1 MGFIFKDSDAP
12 ENPKAGRI
20 YAALFSLIIVVLAC
34 IGIFAL
40 VGLVHD
46 EIVSRFTMPGKRA
59 RGLLSAVVVCG
70 GLIMLLLGVR
80 AKKEALKKSAARSE
94 SDEKPWLKR
103 KDWAAGRIVS
113 SLRKAS
119 LLLWIFV
126 AIWFAVSVMIWL
138 FVPLPPNNPAIRG
151 GLLSLI
157 VITWLAV
164 ISFAVRTTATW
175 RRFGKSTFEMDSVPA
190 AMGGTLKGEI
200 HVRGK
205 LRPEHGWCVALS
217 CLRRSTTGPTNN
229 LRTTEKILWRSEKW
243 LRSDLPQMNSDTTAI
258 PVFFLLPGD
267 KPEPTPAMGDGI
279 HWRLEAWARLMGPDF
294 AATFEVPVFKLE
306 KPPEASED
314 LTVPYQVSLDEI
326 RKQIHSKIQ
335 VVDLPNGKEFIFP
348 AGRNRGFAEG
358 ATILCVI
365 WAAIIVLLVRIPHT
379 PLPVPLV
386 FGAINLLMLSFV
398 LDLWLRQ
405 NRTVISGEAI
415 KIETSWAGFKTED
428 SVKVSE
434 VSNFLAEVGATVG
447 YTAYYDLKLQAR
459 DGKELTLA
467 KNLSH
472 KPEADWLARQM
483 TVAAKN
489 ISTTKATLESKDQK
503 SPAAK
508 K

>member
-12 ENPKAGRI
+12 ESPKAERM
-20 YAALFSLIIVVLAC
+20 YAALFSLIILILAC

-46 EIVSRFTMPGKRA
+46 EIVSRFTIPRQRA
-59 RGLLSAVVVCG
+59 MGLLSAAIVSG
-70 GLIMLLLGVR
+70 GLVLLLFGIR
-80 AKKEALKKSAARSE
+80 AKKEALKMSAIE
-94 SDEKPWLKR
+94 TDEKPWLRR

-119 LLLWIFV
+119 LLLWIIVVFWFIISA
-126 AIWFAVSVMIWL
+126 AILL
-138 FVPLPPNNPAIRG
+138 FVPLPRDNPAVRA
-151 GLLSLI
+151 GLLPLI

-164 ISFAVRTTATW
+164 IFFAVRTTATW
-175 RRFGKSTFEMDSVPA
+175 RRFGKSTFEMDSVPVA
-190 AMGGTLKGEI
+190 IGGTLKGEI
-200 HVRGK
+200 HIRGK

-229 LRTTEKILWRSEKW
+229 LRTTEKILWRDERW
-243 LRSDLPQMNSDTTAI
+243 LRSDLPQMNSDATAI
-258 PVFFLLPGD
+258 PVFFQLPGD
-267 KPEPTPAMGDGI
+267 KPESSPATGDGI

-306 KPPEASED
+306 EPLEPSED

-335 VVDLPNGKEFIFP
+335 VVDLQNGKEFIFP
-348 AGRNRGFAEG
+348 AGRNPGFAAG

-365 WAAIIVLLVRIPHT
+365 WAAIIVLLFRIHA

-405 NRTVISGEAI
+405 SRAVISGDTI

-428 SVKVSE
+428 CVKVSE

-447 YTAYYDLKLQAR
+447 YSAYYDLKLQAR
-459 DGKELTLA
+459 DGKELMLA
-467 KNLSH
+467 KNLGH

-483 TVAAKN
+483 TIAAKN
-489 ISTTKATLESKDQK
+489 ISTTNATLESKNEK